1 MANFPNIKEA
11 SKQSLAENNS
21 AFNVHDNLK
30 HLTLAE
36 LQEVS
41 KKDQLPWHTMTINLT
56 GDLNVGTIIRTSHL
70 LGAASVIVVGRTKID
85 RRSMVGAENYIAV
98 EKYRTVNEK
107 FELKI
112 EEIADI
118 FETKKLTPIFCEAG
132 GIALPKANWKTR
144 IEAINLR
151 GYQPCLVMGNE
162 TGGIPDELL
171 NLSTVLANSFIISVP
186 MKGVIRSLNVAAAH
200 SIIASHMCVTM
211 RWM

>member
-1 MANFPNIKEA
+1 MANFLNIKEA
-11 SKQSLAENNS
+11 SKQALAENNS

-70 LGAASVIVVGRTKID
+70 LGATSVIVVGRTKID
-85 RRSMVGAENYIAV
+85 RRSMVGAENYITV
-98 EKYRTVNEK
+98 EKYRTVNEQ
-107 FELKI
+107 FDLKI

-118 FETKKLTPIFCEAG
+118 FEKKKLTPIFCEAG

-162 TGGIPDELL
+162 TGGIPDDLL
-171 NLSTVLANSFIISVP
+171 YLSTVLANSFIISVP

-200 SIIASHMCVTM
+200 SIIAGHMCATM
-211 RWM
+211 GWM

>member
-11 SKQSLAENNS
+11 SKQALAENNS

-70 LGAASVIVVGRTKID
+70 LGATSVIVVGRTKID
-85 RRSMVGAENYIAV
+85 RRSMVGSENYITV
-98 EKYRTVNEK
+98 EKYRTVNEQ

-118 FETKKLTPIFCEAG
+118 FEKKKLTPIFCEAG
-132 GIALPKANWKTR
+132 GIALPRANWKTR

-162 TGGIPDELL
+162 TGGIPDDLL
-171 NLSTVLANSFIISVP
+171 YLSTVLANSFIISVP

-200 SIIASHMCVTM
+200 SIIAGHMCATM
-211 RWM
+211 GWM